1 MSRPDLP
8 TSDSPGT
15 PMRPDSELDQLLGVY
30 ALDALE
36 HDERA
41 EVDAYLER
49 SPRARAEVDSHVD
62 VASFLGNIGGEAP
75 KALWDR
81 IEQHLEG
88 VAGHDMG
95 APPLRIII
103 GDRSLTGHADPSAS
117 APASVSPSRVAGERG
132 RGARKRR
139 VVRMG
144 WVTSSLTAA
153 AAVVAVL
160 GFTVA
165 HQNSRLN
172 RLSQQSY
179 QARRVNEILS
189 SNGSHEAVLAS
200 TDGRVHVK
208 AVISSTG
215 EAYVL
220 GSQLPTLSA
229 GRTYQLWG
237 VKDGKVVSLGV
248 LGRGFTVRPFT
259 ADEGWSTLA
268 ITDES
273 TPGVSVS
280 TRPPVVAGDVV

>member
-1 MSRPDLP
+1 
-8 TSDSPGT
+8 
-15 PMRPDSELDQLLGVY
+15 MRPDSELDQLLGVY
-30 ALDALE
+30 ALDALD
-36 HDERA
+36 HDERD

-49 SPRARAEVDSHVD
+49 SPRAQAEVNSHIE

-88 VAGHDMG
+88 AISDDSMS
-95 APPLRIII
+95 APPLRIIV
-103 GDRSLTGHADPSAS
+103 GDRSLTGNAGSAT
-117 APASVSPSRVAGERG
+117 ATAVSGTRAAG
-132 RGARKRR
+132 AHHTDALKRR
-139 VVRMG
+139 SVRMG
-144 WVTSSLTAA
+144 WFTSTLTAA

-160 GFTVA
+160 GFTIA

-172 RLSQQSY
+172 RLSQQSF
-179 QARRVNEILS
+179 QARRVNEILA

-200 TDGRVHVK
+200 TDGRVQVK
-208 AVISSTG
+208 AVISSNG

-237 VKDGKVVSLGV
+237 VKDGKVISLGV

-273 TPGVSVS
+273 APGVSVS